1 MAYILQFH
9 GNLREQL
16 MANLVSNSWT
26 AGEIYNSR
34 LIKELK
40 EDLEQSIIIPS
51 FTTIGIMIIFPFLE
65 IFIYCFIGKNL
76 SIKESLY
83 TILLTLIP
91 FVLGYKVANKIFE
104 NGEVVILLILSF
116 FIVFSGITL
125 KNDKIF
131 FEFGLFWYF
140 LFIGICILWTLIDF
154 SEFNRIRQNR
164 KEYNESMKKSN
175 GINTNKAFDGMEVE
189 DEI

>member
-1 MAYILQFH
+1 MGRH
-9 GNLREQL
+9 
-16 MANLVSNSWT
+16 
-26 AGEIYNSR
+26 
-34 LIKELK
+34 IKELQ
-40 EDLEQSIIIPS
+40 EDLGQSIIIPS
-51 FTTIGIMIIFPFLE
+51 FTTIGIMILFPFLE

-125 KNDKIF
+125 KNDKIY

-175 GINTNKAFDGMEVE
+175 GINTNKAIDGMEVE